1 MERQAHGFSYQK
13 DVIKRFGLV
22 ADEEYIGKWD
32 AYCDGIPVSIKNPS
46 YGNDVELADF
56 FRQMSIEQNF
66 YLIVGFHDKAN
77 NLIEEH
83 ILYIN
88 KEDWKGMFDSSFE
101 FKLKKLLE
109 ECSNEY
115 SYDDIWKQKI
125 TTLKKEWIAATSNKI
140 RLRFK
145 RDHKKQKRIQ
155 CAINNKDFY
164 KYFIPHYAIE
174 VN

>member
-1 MERQAHGFSYQK
+1 M
-13 DVIKRFGLV
+13 
-22 ADEEYIGKWD
+22 
-32 AYCDGIPVSIKNPS
+32 N
-46 YGNDVELADF
+46 
-56 FRQMSIEQNF
+56 IEQNF
-66 YLIVGFHDKAN
+66 YLIVGFHNKAN
-77 NLIEEH
+77 DIIEEY

-88 KEDWKGMFDSSFE
+88 KENWKEMFDSSFE

-109 ECSNEY
+109 ECSNDY
-115 SYDDIWKQKI
+115 SYDNIWKRKI
-125 TTLKKEWIAATSNKI
+125 TALRKAWIAATPNKI

-174 VN
+174 VD